1 MGARPK
7 ALAYI
12 NSLDKINDAQ
22 RTALVD
28 KINQSHDLI
37 EINHI
42 VDDGT
47 NLNDIMHELAQS
59 IIDNMHQ
66 LRRASTILMQI
77 HN

>member
-1 MGARPK
+1 MTSCRARPK

-47 NLNDIMHELAQS
+47 NLMTSCKLAQS
-59 IIDNMHQ
+59 IIDNYAPTEHQ
-66 LRRASTILMQI
+66 LY
-77 HN
+77 